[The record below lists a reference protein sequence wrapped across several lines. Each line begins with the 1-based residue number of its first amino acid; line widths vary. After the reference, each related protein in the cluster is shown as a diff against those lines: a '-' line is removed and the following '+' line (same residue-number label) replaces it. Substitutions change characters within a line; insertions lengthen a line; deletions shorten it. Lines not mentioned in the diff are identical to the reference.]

1 MVLPFGTGRRRYPT
15 ENLGMQMV
23 GLALG
28 TMIQCFDWERVGGE
42 FDDMDEGSSVT
53 MPKKVPLEA
62 ICQPRDTLTDLLS
75 KI

>member
-1 MVLPFGTGRRRYPT
+1 
-15 ENLGMQMV
+15 MQMVVV

-28 TMIQCFDWERVGGE
+28 TIQCFDWERVGGE
-42 FDDMDEGSSVT
+42 FVDMAEGSGVT

-62 ICQPRDTLTDLLS
+62 ICQPRDALTDLLS